1 MDSVIPFSFL
11 FNHIMVIPATVDDK
25 ERKFI
30 FDTGIGITVITS
42 AFAKN
47 IDAKTKGSYSGKRMS
62 GQIISIPLTELQKTR
77 VGPIERNEFTV
88 GVFDSSGFPTELN
101 EISGI
106 LSPDYF
112 EDVIFTVDYENS
124 KILLR
129 ESTSKIED
137 LCDFVVPLDIDKTD
151 HTISIFINA
160 VTPSGRK
167 VRLELDSGSDIL
179 ILNDRL
185 MNELGI
191 NTEDP
196 HIKILRGVDET
207 GGNYVRYITAL
218 QGKFAIAGAEEIF
231 QINPRV
237 VFQDIVYEGLL
248 GNDFLRNYNV
258 TFDLKLSKS
267 GFSRFGK

>member
-1 MDSVIPFSFL
+1 M
-11 FNHIMVIPATVDDK
+11 
-25 ERKFI
+25 
-30 FDTGIGITVITS
+30 
-42 AFAKN
+42 
-47 IDAKTKGSYSGKRMS
+47 
-62 GQIISIPLTELQKTR
+62 
-77 VGPIERNEFTV
+77 
-88 GVFDSSGFPTELN
+88 
-101 EISGI
+101 
-106 LSPDYF
+106 
-112 EDVIFTVDYENS
+112 DYENS
-124 KILLR
+124 EILLR